1 MPMSTG
7 AMAALAFCA
16 CLVLVGIAIGI
27 YFAVKGGEEDTTG
40 TPPAPAP
47 ATDPR
52 STVWTTGQKLQGD
65 PLEIGTAVVPLTTQP
80 TLPTTA
86 TYSISMDL
94 NVAETSPSWRTIL
107 TSKDGCDWDHTAS
120 KPTSNSRRPV
130 IYIAGTDVGA
140 RVSQL
145 CINHTDSGGN
155 WQGDGFQLN
164 GVDRTGADFTLGK
177 WFNLTVTM
185 DSASK
190 TGKLY
195 IDGTLKGNFTA
206 PNAFAWASPVTTWTW
221 GNTCYT
227 DRGRNTQSIK
237 VANAYFF
244 QSVLTDAQVSK
255 LVVPS
260 APTTGV
266 PTTSYYTPEPYSDS
280 GFMSY

>member
-1 MPMSTG
+1 MSP
-7 AMAALAFCA
+7 AIMALLACV
-16 CLVLVGIAIGI
+16 CVMILVGVTVGI
-27 YFAVKGGEEDTTG
+27 YFAMNSEEEAGSPAG
-40 TPPAPAP
+40 TPAP

-94 NVAETSPSWRTIL
+94 NVAATPSSWRTIL
-107 TSKDGCDWDHTAS
+107 TSKDGCDWNNNA
-120 KPTSNSRRPV
+120 PTQNTRRPV
-130 IYIAGTDVGA
+130 IYIAGADVGA
-140 RVSQL
+140 RVNQL
-145 CINHTDSGGN
+145 CINHTDSGSN
-155 WQGDGFQLN
+155 WQGDGSKLN
-164 GVDRTGADFTLGK
+164 GVDRTGPDFTFGK

-206 PNAFAWASPVTTWTW
+206 PNAFAWPSPATTWTW

-227 DRGRNTQSIK
+227 NGGRDTQSVK